1 MSVGLSLCQRM
12 YLPACLLYK
21 VGKKVANLVHR
32 KSILY
37 ARMPIFVCKVGRIE
51 TNLVHYY
58 TKGGGQ

>member
-1 MSVGLSLCQRM
+1 MRFLEASKNGSFFSGL
-12 YLPACLLYK
+12 
-21 VGKKVANLVHR
+21 KKVANLVHR

>member
-1 MSVGLSLCQRM
+1 M
-12 YLPACLLYK
+12 YK

>member
-1 MSVGLSLCQRM
+1 M
-12 YLPACLLYK
+12 YK

-58 TKGGGQ
+58 TKGGGQWTTSYVVVCAIA